1 MEPLADVIT
10 LLRPRAVGTKVIRG
24 AGRWAVR
31 RSRVTY
37 AGFGIVLAGECWL
50 TVNFTQVRTVAGVPR
65 LIVSLS
71 PPGGSLG
78 QRFAL
83 Q

>member
-1 MEPLADVIT
+1 MEPVADVTT
-10 LLRPRAVGTKVIRG
+10 LLRPRAFGTKVIHG
-24 AGRWAVR
+24 AVR